1 MGHLVTDRLG
11 ELLQEH
17 KHLYG
22 VLCRDATLTDIELM
36 AQAGY
41 HLVWLDLEHCPQSI
55 PELIRLTRSIE
66 HLGMVPLVR
75 IPELLRTN
83 VQPLVDGGVRIVT
96 LPDVRTVEQAARL
109 VQLGK
114 FPPLGQRGVS
124 STSAGIGFQLGP
136 DPLET
141 LRRADRTVRMMVMF
155 ESDEGYGNLEEIVG
169 LDGIDMVSVGPGD
182 WATGL
187 GLGGREAKEY
197 LAPKIEHIL
206 RVTRDAGKIS
216 VMSASGRADARYYS
230 DLGVR
235 IFIVG
240 VDVALKRMAL
250 VKALRQYQGGEV

>member
-1 MGHLVTDRLG
+1 MAHLVSDRLG
-11 ELLQEH
+11 ELLREH
-17 KHLYG
+17 EHLYG

-55 PELIRLTRSIE
+55 SELIRLTRSIE

-83 VQPLVDGGVRIVT
+83 VQPLLDGGVRIVT

-124 STSAGIGFQLGP
+124 STGAGTGFQLGP
-136 DPLET
+136 DSLET
-141 LRRADRTVRMMVMF
+141 LRQADRTVRMMVMF

-187 GLGGREAKEY
+187 GLSGREAKEY
-197 LAPKIEHIL
+197 LAPRIERIL

-216 VMSASGRADARYYS
+216 VMSASGPADARYYS
-230 DLGVR
+230 DRGVR

-240 VDVALKRMAL
+240 VDVAMKRMAL
-250 VKALRQYQGGEV
+250 VKTLRRFQNGEV